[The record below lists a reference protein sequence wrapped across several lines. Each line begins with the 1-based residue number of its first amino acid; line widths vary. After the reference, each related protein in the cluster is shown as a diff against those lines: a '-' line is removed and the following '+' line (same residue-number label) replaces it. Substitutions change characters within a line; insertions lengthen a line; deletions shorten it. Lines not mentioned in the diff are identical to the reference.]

1 MNNHPWTDKEIAL
14 VRDLNL
20 TPTEVANR
28 IGRTS
33 AAVRGKR
40 QRLDEELNS
49 AAQHAASIPKPE
61 SEASTFEEDKEKSG
75 SGYWKAQYKKL
86 RGKYDRALKEQS
98 VIDQLVSLARDVAPV
113 SYSPAP
119 PIQRREKGTG
129 KPQTLVVMLSDTH
142 VGAVVRPEQTGGGGR
157 YDFPTFLARLKFY
170 EDAIISILQDHTT
183 TEVPEIVL
191 VINGDMIDGQLNHG
205 AEAGQHNTVFSQF
218 YGAGHAIA
226 QFIRALAAHVPK
238 VRIYNTVGNH
248 PRWSNQHKMPTTNR
262 FSNMDLVLSAFLEA
276 LTRDLSNVQWFLD
289 QQPFARFQVFDFVL
303 QALHGDTLRGG
314 DKAMGVPSHSV
325 GRLISATT
333 SLCESRGESAPHF
346 YLVGHLHRSIVLPT
360 AKGSVI
366 VGGGFVGLDGF
377 GLSQNFTPV
386 APSQTMFFMHPRYG
400 KTATYEIALG
410 SAEVSENPP
419 YVIPGNFPV
428 E

>member
-1 MNNHPWTDKEIAL
+1 
-14 VRDLNL
+14 
-20 TPTEVANR
+20 
-28 IGRTS
+28 
-33 AAVRGKR
+33 
-40 QRLDEELNS
+40 
-49 AAQHAASIPKPE
+49 
-61 SEASTFEEDKEKSG
+61 
-75 SGYWKAQYKKL
+75 
-86 RGKYDRALKEQS
+86 
-98 VIDQLVSLARDVAPV
+98 
-113 SYSPAP
+113 
-119 PIQRREKGTG
+119 
-129 KPQTLVVMLSDTH
+129 
-142 VGAVVRPEQTGGGGR
+142 
-157 YDFPTFLARLKFY
+157 LARLKFY
-170 EDAIISILQDHTT
+170 EDAIVSILQDHTT
-183 TEVPEIVL
+183 TEIPEIVL

-226 QFIRALAAHVPK
+226 QFIRAVAAHAPK
-238 VRIYNTVGNH
+238 MRVYNTAGNH

-262 FSNMDLVLSAFLEA
+262 FSNMDIVLSAFLEA
-276 LTRDLSNVQWFLD
+276 LTRDISNVEWHLD

-333 SLCESRGESAPHF
+333 SLCEKNGEAAPHF
-346 YLVGHLHRSIVLPT
+346 YLVGHLHRSIILPT

-410 SAEVSENPP
+410 AAVVSDTSP
-419 YVIPGNFPV
+419 YSIPGNFPV